1 MALSTNIHVREQQ
14 IGSVVEAVSWILPE
28 SIGVYLYGSAALNG
42 LHPESDLDLL
52 FFIDRPLSQSVRARL
67 TQELLR
73 ISERPGSDRR
83 PIELSVVNRHD
94 IAPWRFPPR
103 FEYMYGEWQG

>member
-1 MALSTNIHVREQQ
+1 MPIPDTVPQKQIEQ
-14 IGSVVEAVSWILPE
+14 AVSLIRELLPQE
-28 SIGVYLYGSAALNG
+28 LIDVYLYGSAALNG

-103 FEYMYGEWQG
+103 FEYMYGE